1 MKAISG
7 FLNNFFPS
15 LKFKK
20 MKSIKILMA
29 IMALLSS
36 TAINAQIKNTKTES
50 VKIYGNCQMCEATI
64 EKAGN
69 VKNAAEVDWNKET
82 KMATITYDANLTNPD
97 EILKRIALAGY
108 DSDQFLAP
116 DKAYAM
122 LSECCQYERINKK
135 EAIIPNSSMKME
147 KHSEQPVK
155 MESHANHGAEMGI
168 INGEKP
174 AENMQMQNAGELQP
188 IFDRYFEVKDALV
201 QSDGKLASTRAKALL
216 TAISKVKM
224 GELEPKTHDV
234 WMVKMKALSE
244 NAEKISDS
252 TDPDDQRVYF
262 SGLSQPMYELMKLS
276 TTVPTV
282 YYQKCPMYNNGKGAN
297 WLSKESSIKNPYYG
311 SKMMTCGS
319 TVEKIN

>member
-1 MKAISG
+1 
-7 FLNNFFPS
+7 
-15 LKFKK
+15 
-20 MKSIKILMA
+20 MA

-69 VKNAAEVDWNKET
+69 VKNEAEVDWNKDT
-82 KMATITYDANLTNPD
+82 KMATITYDAKLTYAD

-122 LSECCQYERINKK
+122 LSDCCQYERINKK
-135 EAIIPNSSMKME
+135 ETIMPNSSMKME
-147 KHSEQPVK
+147 KHSEQPAK
-155 MESHANHGAEMGI
+155 MESHANHGAKMGME
-168 INGEKP
+168 NGNKT

-188 IFDRYFEVKDALV
+188 VFDRYFEVKDALV
-201 QSDGKLASTRAKALL
+201 QSDGESASTGAKALVI
-216 TAISKVKM
+216 AISKVKM

-244 NAEKISDS
+244 NAEKISESKDADS
-252 TDPDDQRVYF
+252 QRVYF
-262 SGLSQPMYELMKLS
+262 SGLSQPMYDLMKLS
-276 TTVPTV
+276 TTRSTV
-282 YYQKCPMYNNGKGAN
+282 YYQKCPMYDNGKGAN
-297 WLSKESSIKNPYYG
+297 WLSKESVIKNPYYG
-311 SKMMTCGS
+311 SMMMTCGS

>member
-1 MKAISG
+1 
-7 FLNNFFPS
+7 
-15 LKFKK
+15 
-20 MKSIKILMA
+20 MA

-50 VKIYGNCQMCEATI
+50 VKIYGNCQMCEVTI
-64 EKAGN
+64 ERVGN
-69 VKNAAEVDWNKET
+69 VKNEAEVDWNKET

-135 EAIIPNSSMKME
+135 EAIMPNSSMKME
-147 KHSEQPVK
+147 SHS
-155 MESHANHGAEMGI
+155 NHGAEMGMK
-168 INGEKP
+168 NGEKP
-174 AENMQMQNAGELQP
+174 AENMETQNAGELQP
-188 IFDRYFEVKDALV
+188 VFDRYFDLKDALV
-201 QSDGKLASTRAKALL
+201 QSDGKSASTGAKALV
-216 TAISKVKM
+216 TAIGKVKM
-224 GELEPKTHDV
+224 GELEPKTHEV

-244 NAEKISDS
+244 NAEKISES
-252 TDPDDQRVYF
+252 TDADDQRVYF

-276 TTVPTV
+276 TAGPTV

-311 SKMMTCGS
+311 SMMMTCGS

>member
-1 MKAISG
+1 
-7 FLNNFFPS
+7 
-15 LKFKK
+15 

-50 VKIYGNCQMCEATI
+50 VKIYGNCQMCEVTI
-64 EKAGN
+64 ERVGN
-69 VKNAAEVDWNKET
+69 VKNEAEVDWNKET

-135 EAIIPNSSMKME
+135 EAIMPNSSMKME
-147 KHSEQPVK
+147 SHS
-155 MESHANHGAEMGI
+155 NHGAEMGMK
-168 INGEKP
+168 NGEKP
-174 AENMQMQNAGELQP
+174 AENMETQNAGELQP
-188 IFDRYFEVKDALV
+188 VFDRYFDLKDALV
-201 QSDGKLASTRAKALL
+201 QSDGKSSSTAAKALV
-216 TAISKVKM
+216 TAIGKVKM
-224 GELEPKTHDV
+224 GELEPKTHEM

-244 NAEKISDS
+244 NAEKISES
-252 TDPDDQRVYF
+252 TDADDQRIYF

-276 TTVPTV
+276 TAGPTV

-311 SKMMTCGS
+311 SMMMTCGS
-319 TVEKIN
+319 TLEKIN

>member
-1 MKAISG
+1 
-7 FLNNFFPS
+7 
-15 LKFKK
+15 
-20 MKSIKILMA
+20 
-29 IMALLSS
+29 
-36 TAINAQIKNTKTES
+36 
-50 VKIYGNCQMCEATI
+50 CQMCEVAI
-64 EKAGN
+64 ERVGN
-69 VKNAAEVDWNKET
+69 VKNEAEVDWNKET

-135 EAIIPNSSMKME
+135 EAIMPNSSMKME
-147 KHSEQPVK
+147 SHS
-155 MESHANHGAEMGI
+155 NHDAEMGMK
-168 INGEKP
+168 NGEKP
-174 AENMQMQNAGELQP
+174 AENMETQNAGELQAV
-188 IFDRYFEVKDALV
+188 FDRYFDLKDALV
-201 QSDGKLASTRAKALL
+201 QSDGKSASTGAKALV
-216 TAISKVKM
+216 TAIGKVKI
-224 GELEPKTHDV
+224 GELEPKTHEV

-244 NAEKISDS
+244 NAEKISESNDA
-252 TDPDDQRVYF
+252 DDQRVYS

-276 TTVPTV
+276 TAGPTV

-311 SKMMTCGS
+311 SMMMTCGS

>member
-1 MKAISG
+1 
-7 FLNNFFPS
+7 
-15 LKFKK
+15 
-20 MKSIKILMA
+20 MA

-50 VKIYGNCQMCEATI
+50 VKIYGNCQMCEVTI
-64 EKAGN
+64 ERVGN
-69 VKNAAEVDWNKET
+69 VKNEAEVDWNKET
-82 KMATITYDANLTNPD
+82 KMATITYDANLTNTD

-135 EAIIPNSSMKME
+135 EAIMPNSSMKME
-147 KHSEQPVK
+147 SHS
-155 MESHANHGAEMGI
+155 NHGAEMGMK
-168 INGEKP
+168 NGEKP
-174 AENMQMQNAGELQP
+174 AENMETQNAGELQP
-188 IFDRYFEVKDALV
+188 VFDRYFDLKDALV
-201 QSDGKLASTRAKALL
+201 QSDGKSASTAARALV
-216 TAISKVKM
+216 TAIGKVKM
-224 GELEPKTHDV
+224 GELEPKTHEA

-244 NAEKISDS
+244 NAEKISES
-252 TDPDDQRVYF
+252 TDADDQRVYF

-276 TTVPTV
+276 TAGPTV

-311 SKMMTCGS
+311 SMMMTCGS

>member
-1 MKAISG
+1 
-7 FLNNFFPS
+7 
-15 LKFKK
+15 
-20 MKSIKILMA
+20 MA

-50 VKIYGNCQMCEATI
+50 VKIYGNCQMCEANI
-64 EKAGN
+64 ERAGN
-69 VKNAAEVDWNKET
+69 VKNAAEVDWNKDT
-82 KMATITYDANLTNPD
+82 KMATITFDEKLTNSD

-135 EAIIPNSSMKME
+135 EAIMPNSSMKME
-147 KHSEQPVK
+147 SHS
-155 MESHANHGAEMGI
+155 NHDAEMGMK
-168 INGEKP
+168 NGEKP
-174 AENMQMQNAGELQP
+174 AENMETQNAGELQAV
-188 IFDRYFEVKDALV
+188 FDRYFDLKDALV
-201 QSDGKLASTRAKALL
+201 QSDGKSASTGAKALV
-216 TAISKVKM
+216 TAIGKVKM
-224 GELEPKTHDV
+224 GELEPKTHEV

-244 NAEKISDS
+244 NAEKISES
-252 TDPDDQRVYF
+252 TDADDQRVYF

-276 TTVPTV
+276 TAGPTV

-311 SKMMTCGS
+311 SMMMTCGS

>member
-1 MKAISG
+1 
-7 FLNNFFPS
+7 
-15 LKFKK
+15 
-20 MKSIKILMA
+20 MA

-50 VKIYGNCQMCEATI
+50 VKIYGNCQMCEVAI
-64 EKAGN
+64 ERVGN
-69 VKNAAEVDWNKET
+69 VKNEAEVDWNKET

-135 EAIIPNSSMKME
+135 EAIMPNSSMKME
-147 KHSEQPVK
+147 SHS
-155 MESHANHGAEMGI
+155 NHDAEMGMK
-168 INGEKP
+168 NGEKP
-174 AENMQMQNAGELQP
+174 AENMETQNAGELQAV
-188 IFDRYFEVKDALV
+188 FDRYFDLKDALV
-201 QSDGKLASTRAKALL
+201 QSDGKSASTAAKALV
-216 TAISKVKM
+216 TAIRKVKM
-224 GELEPKTHDV
+224 GELEPKTHEV

-244 NAEKISDS
+244 NAEKISES
-252 TDPDDQRVYF
+252 TDADDQRVYF

-276 TTVPTV
+276 TAGPTV

-311 SKMMTCGS
+311 SMMMTCGS

>member
-1 MKAISG
+1 
-7 FLNNFFPS
+7 
-15 LKFKK
+15 

-50 VKIYGNCQMCEATI
+50 VKIYGNCQMCEVTI
-64 EKAGN
+64 ERVGN
-69 VKNAAEVDWNKET
+69 VKNEAEVDWNKET

-135 EAIIPNSSMKME
+135 EAIMPNSSMKME
-147 KHSEQPVK
+147 SHS
-155 MESHANHGAEMGI
+155 NHGAEMGMK
-168 INGEKP
+168 NGEKP
-174 AENMQMQNAGELQP
+174 AENMETQNAGELQP
-188 IFDRYFEVKDALV
+188 VFDRYFDLKDALV
-201 QSDGKLASTRAKALL
+201 QSDGKSASTGAKALV
-216 TAISKVKM
+216 TAIGKVKM
-224 GELEPKTHDV
+224 GELEPKTHEV

-244 NAEKISDS
+244 NAEKISES
-252 TDPDDQRVYF
+252 TDADDQRVYF

-276 TTVPTV
+276 TAGPTV

-311 SKMMTCGS
+311 SMMMTCGS

>member
-1 MKAISG
+1 
-7 FLNNFFPS
+7 
-15 LKFKK
+15 
-20 MKSIKILMA
+20 MA

-50 VKIYGNCQMCEATI
+50 VKIYGNCQMCEVTI
-64 EKAGN
+64 ERVGN
-69 VKNAAEVDWNKET
+69 VKNEAEVDWNKET

-135 EAIIPNSSMKME
+135 EAIMPNSSMKME
-147 KHSEQPVK
+147 SHS
-155 MESHANHGAEMGI
+155 NHGAEMGMK
-168 INGEKP
+168 NGEKP
-174 AENMQMQNAGELQP
+174 AENMETQNAGELQP
-188 IFDRYFEVKDALV
+188 VFDRYFDLKDALV
-201 QSDGKLASTRAKALL
+201 QSDGKSASTAAKALV
-216 TAISKVKM
+216 TEIGKVKM
-224 GELEPKTHDV
+224 GELEPKTHEV

-244 NAEKISDS
+244 NAEKISES
-252 TDPDDQRVYF
+252 TDADDQRIYF

-276 TTVPTV
+276 TAGPTV

-311 SKMMTCGS
+311 SMMMTCGS

>member
-1 MKAISG
+1 
-7 FLNNFFPS
+7 
-15 LKFKK
+15 
-20 MKSIKILMA
+20 MA

-50 VKIYGNCQMCEATI
+50 VKIYGNCQMCEANI
-64 EKAGN
+64 ERAGN
-69 VKNAAEVDWNKET
+69 VKNAAEVDWNKDT
-82 KMATITYDANLTNPD
+82 KMATITFDEKLTNSD

-135 EAIIPNSSMKME
+135 EAIMPNSSMKME
-147 KHSEQPVK
+147 SHS
-155 MESHANHGAEMGI
+155 NHGAEMGMK
-168 INGEKP
+168 NGEKP
-174 AENMQMQNAGELQP
+174 AENMETQNAGELQLV
-188 IFDRYFEVKDALV
+188 FDRYFDLKDALV
-201 QSDGKLASTRAKALL
+201 KSDGKSASTAAKALV
-216 TAISKVKM
+216 TAIGKVKM
-224 GELEPKTHDV
+224 GELEPKTHEV

-244 NAEKISDS
+244 NAEKISES
-252 TDPDDQRVYF
+252 TDADDQRVYF

-276 TTVPTV
+276 TAGPTV

-311 SKMMTCGS
+311 SMMMTCGS

>member
-1 MKAISG
+1 
-7 FLNNFFPS
+7 
-15 LKFKK
+15 

-50 VKIYGNCQMCEATI
+50 VKIYGNCQMCEVTI
-64 EKAGN
+64 ERVGN
-69 VKNAAEVDWNKET
+69 VKNEAEVDWNKET

-135 EAIIPNSSMKME
+135 EAIMPNSSMKME
-147 KHSEQPVK
+147 SHS
-155 MESHANHGAEMGI
+155 NHGAEMGMK
-168 INGEKP
+168 NGEKP
-174 AENMQMQNAGELQP
+174 AENMETQNAGELQP
-188 IFDRYFEVKDALV
+188 VFDRYFDLKDALV
-201 QSDGKLASTRAKALL
+201 QSDGKSASTAAKALV
-216 TAISKVKM
+216 TEIGKVKM
-224 GELEPKTHDV
+224 GELEPKTHEV

-244 NAEKISDS
+244 NAEKISES
-252 TDPDDQRVYF
+252 TDADDQRIYF

-276 TTVPTV
+276 TAGPTV

-311 SKMMTCGS
+311 SMMMTCGS